1 MKNHSNTL
9 LIFLSD
15 IQTTILKLSYY
26 VKQRDRD
33 VQLTKD
39 ITRKSRDHTSSIFLI
54 IIDFTFRYS
63 TTNVKMVSYNL
74 TNIRE
79 RRMASKNNK
88 RAYPER
94 NESPDFFLENNS
106 DVSSSLEGR
115 WVYTL
120 PPYLRP

>member
-115 WVYTL
+115 
-120 PPYLRP
+120 